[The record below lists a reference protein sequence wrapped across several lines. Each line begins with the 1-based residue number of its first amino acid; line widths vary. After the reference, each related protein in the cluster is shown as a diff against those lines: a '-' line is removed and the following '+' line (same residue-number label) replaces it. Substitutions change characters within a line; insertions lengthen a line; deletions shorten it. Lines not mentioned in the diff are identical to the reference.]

1 MKAFADVSAEDAKC
15 MARYTARSFQRH
27 QPRFICSNAFDGSIE
42 PHLTG
47 GTLDLPKF
55 MELLSPCFPP
65 NSNVEDVKAVLKRS
79 NVVIFG
85 NHQVLL
91 RVADSKGLDLP
102 AKVVHYVDG
111 VKDLLSPDVKPRF
124 SAYKDGKP
132 WERPEED
139 VEWSINFIRASF
151 DEVAAKE
158 AASGFVTRISH
169 NVFEDSRPVATEYK
183 PLLK

>member
-1 MKAFADVSAEDAKC
+1 MKVFADVSTEDAKC
-15 MARYTARSFQRH
+15 MARYTASSFERH
-27 QPRFICSNAFDGSIE
+27 PPRFICSNAFDSSIE

-65 NSNVEDVKAVLKRS
+65 NSNVEDVKAVLKWS

-91 RVADSKGLDLP
+91 RVADSKGMDTS
-102 AKVVHYVDG
+102 AKVVYYVDG
-111 VKDLLSPDVKPRF
+111 VKDLLTLDVKPRF
-124 SAYKDGKP
+124 SAYKDGKA

-139 VEWSINFIRASF
+139 V
-151 DEVAAKE
+151 
-158 AASGFVTRISH
+158 SG
-169 NVFEDSRPVATEYK
+169 P
-183 PLLK
+183 